1 MIHEADA
8 DGDGFVN
15 YDGAHSSLSPQ
26 AHFLNIVSVT
36 IVMQTSPRCV
46 PFLFFLCVFA
56 NSSLSMQMI

>member
-15 YDGAHSSLSPQ
+15 YDGAHPSLSPQ

-46 PFLFFLCVFA
+46 PFLLFLCVFV
-56 NSSLSMQMI
+56 N